1 MILGHQ
7 LSTEAE
13 AYPELSRLTFAALKQ
28 RCCNTRLPNQGSSV
42 WRVMTQI
49 AVDDRGMFDIL
60 KHSGMS
66 KHQTQFHGRI
76 TKAGV

>member
-28 RCCNTRLPNQGSSV
+28 MCCKMRLPNQGSSR

-49 AVDDRGMFDIL
+49 AVADRGLFL
-60 KHSGMS
+60 
-66 KHQTQFHGRI
+66 
-76 TKAGV
+76 A